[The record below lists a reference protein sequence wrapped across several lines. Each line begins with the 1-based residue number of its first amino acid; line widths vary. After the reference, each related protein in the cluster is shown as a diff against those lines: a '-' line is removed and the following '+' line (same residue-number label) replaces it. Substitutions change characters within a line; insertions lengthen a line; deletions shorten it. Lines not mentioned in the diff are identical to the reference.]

1 MCVSYVSLYSRRTQ
15 SSVGRKERDEEAPLF
30 CSAAPLFFDVSLEL
44 STTLLHV
51 VLGCGKKTK
60 IADAR
65 RTLWRRALTT
75 ADTDSQRERERERER
90 KDQNVKSL
98 SLLSL
103 CEGRALDVFVFRRR
117 DFLRFFPKKLW
128 GHFFG
133 KMREKMTAELLAFE
147 EKKKKKKEQSTTRGG
162 NPSSSSS
169 LFGGGGGSGSKY
181 SRYRACVD
189 PKTKRWFYFDAIGKR
204 SSWGKVLPKRT
215 VKIER
220 EEVENDGEMGEWY
233 RVEDSRLIRPYWFR
247 NGKDGTERERRWE
260 KPSVV
265 AVASVSVPVEE
276 ETGGG
281 GGGVV
286 EEDDDDDDDD
296 DDIEFDPDAYE
307 NDDDEQQQRTAA
319 AAEQT
324 RRAEVSRKEEPPAAE
339 AARANNTIE
348 EMEKEEEPTTAPE
361 AAVPPPPSAAEILS
375 DNLSAKNKALD
386 AFFALCEK
394 AKINEHSRWERDM
407 PKLRKMD
414 KNAFESFATMPERRN
429 AFNKYK
435 VKLSSGAAAVAATS
449 TKESKESKLE
459 REKVAREK
467 REREILEKKRD
478 DEYRLKK
485 LKRNQDKGDAMK
497 QFETLLAESVKSIDD
512 VETFDDVREL
522 LEQDPLGR
530 ASSDGPLSRA
540 DMIAAFDRFLLE
552 FKTTSARRYE
562 ELCQETVSAL
572 SQSVGGVA
580 DEEDEIF
587 AWEVARDV
595 LKEDA
600 RFDRCPM
607 KLRRSTFEKA
617 VENFRE
623 ERIRNNASGGGGVTA
638 LDDVV

>member
-1 MCVSYVSLYSRRTQ
+1 VCILCIALLPSFRAASDGKKETKKRRSVPPPGFYLMSLSSCRRLT
-15 SSVGRKERDEEAPLF
+15 PF
-30 CSAAPLFFDVSLEL
+30 
-44 STTLLHV
+44 HV
-51 VLGCGKKTK
+51 VLRCGKKTK

-65 RTLWRRALTT
+65 RTLWWRALTT
-75 ADTDSQRERERERER
+75 ADTDTHTEREREKRS
-90 KDQNVKSL
+90 NVKSL

-103 CEGRALDVFVFRRR
+103 CEGRALDVFVFLEI
-117 DFLRFFPKKLW
+117 FCGFG

-147 EKKKKKKEQSTTRGG
+147 EKKKKKEQPTTTTRGG

-169 LFGGGGGSGSKY
+169 LFGGGGGGSGSKY

-220 EEVENDGEMGEWY
+220 EEEAENDGEMGEWY

-247 NGKDGTERERRWE
+247 NGGKDGTERERRWE
-260 KPSVV
+260 KPS
-265 AVASVSVPVEE
+265 VASVSVPVEE

-296 DDIEFDPDAYE
+296 DDDIEFDPDAYE
-307 NDDDEQQQRTAA
+307 NDDDDEQQRTAA

-449 TKESKESKLE
+449 MKESKESKLE

>member
-1 MCVSYVSLYSRRTQ
+1 MSLSSCRRL
-15 SSVGRKERDEEAPLF
+15 SSTSFSQVRKEN
-30 CSAAPLFFDVSLEL
+30 
-44 STTLLHV
+44 
-51 VLGCGKKTK
+51 KN
-60 IADAR
+60 R
-65 RTLWRRALTT
+65 RHR
-75 ADTDSQRERERERER
+75 QRERDKKLKR
-90 KDQNVKSL
+90 KSL

-103 CEGRALDVFVFRRR
+103 QTQTRCVCLSRELRIQQGALALFAKERTANWIFFSAVF
-117 DFLRFFPKKLW
+117 PSKKE
-128 GHFFG
+128 
-133 KMREKMTAELLAFE
+133 KKTREKMTTELLAFE
-147 EKKKKKKEQSTTRGG
+147 EKKKKKEQPTTTTTTRGG

-220 EEVENDGEMGEWY
+220 EEEAENDDGEMGAWY

-247 NGKDGTERERRWE
+247 NGGKDGTERERRWE

-286 EEDDDDDDDD
+286 EEEDDDDDD

-307 NDDDEQQQRTAA
+307 NDDDDEQQRTAA

-623 ERIRNNASGGGGVTA
+623 ERIRNNASGGGGGVTA

>member
-1 MCVSYVSLYSRRTQ
+1 VCILCIALLPSFRAASDGKKETKKRR
-15 SSVGRKERDEEAPLF
+15 S
-30 CSAAPLFFDVSLEL
+30 CSAARLLFDVSLEL
-44 STTLLHV
+44 STTYSLPRRSQV
-51 VLGCGKKTK
+51 RKENKNRRRT
-60 IADAR
+60 R
-65 RTLWRRALTT
+65 RTLWWRALTT
-75 ADTDSQRERERERER
+75 ADTDTHTEREREKRSHVE
-90 KDQNVKSL
+90 SL
-98 SLLSL
+98 SRLSL
-103 CEGRALDVFVFRRR
+103 CEGRALDVFVFLEI
-117 DFLRFFPKKLW
+117 FCGFG

-147 EKKKKKKEQSTTRGG
+147 EKKKKKEQPTTTTRGG

-169 LFGGGGGSGSKY
+169 LFGGGGGGSGSKY

-220 EEVENDGEMGEWY
+220 EEEAENDGEMGEWY

-247 NGKDGTERERRWE
+247 NGGKDGTERERRWE
-260 KPSVV
+260 KPS
-265 AVASVSVPVEE
+265 VASVSVPVEE

-296 DDIEFDPDAYE
+296 DDDIEFDPDAYE
-307 NDDDEQQQRTAA
+307 NDDDDEQQRTAA

-449 TKESKESKLE
+449 MKESKESKLE

>member
-1 MCVSYVSLYSRRTQ
+1 MMIFDVDDSPRCCCVSGTE
-15 SSVGRKERDEEAPLF
+15 RK
-30 CSAAPLFFDVSLEL
+30 
-44 STTLLHV
+44 
-51 VLGCGKKTK
+51 K
-60 IADAR
+60 IADTHTAR
-65 RTLWRRALTT
+65 SLI
-75 ADTDSQRERERERER
+75 DREREREINQTKER
-90 KDQNVKSL
+90 KSVSACLLCGL
-98 SLLSL
+98 SR
-103 CEGRALDVFVFRRR
+103 ENEEYIGRALCKRENVDFDGEIFSAVSRERFTFLFGKTRYIRRR
-117 DFLRFFPKKLW
+117 RE
-128 GHFFG
+128 
-133 KMREKMTAELLAFE
+133 EKMTTVTAEE
-147 EKKKKKKEQSTTRGG
+147 EKKKKNERPTRSS
-162 NPSSSSS
+162 PSSSSSS
-169 LFGGGGGSGSKY
+169 LFGGGSKY

-189 PKTKRWFYFDAIGKR
+189 PKTKKRFYFDAIGKR
-204 SSWGKVLPKRT
+204 SSWGRIPKRA

-220 EEVENDGEMGEWY
+220 EEEGANDDEISGEWY

-247 NGKDGTERERRWE
+247 NNGRDGTVRERRWE

-265 AVASVSVPVEE
+265 AVCGSVSVPVEE
-276 ETGGG
+276 TGG

-286 EEDDDDDDDD
+286 EEEDDDDDDDD

-307 NDDDEQQQRTAA
+307 NDDDDEQQRTAA
-319 AAEQT
+319 AAEQM
-324 RRAEVSRKEEPPAAE
+324 RRAEVSRKEEPPAAAKPRAAAAE
-339 AARANNTIE
+339 AAPANNTIE
-348 EMEKEEEPTTAPE
+348 EMVKEEEPTTAPE

-459 REKVAREK
+459 REKVARKK
-467 REREILEKKRD
+467 REREVLEKKRD

-623 ERIRNNASGGGGVTA
+623 ERIRNNASGGGGGGNPSA
-638 LDDVV
+638 LDVV

>member
-1 MCVSYVSLYSRRTQ
+1 M
-15 SSVGRKERDEEAPLF
+15 P
-30 CSAAPLFFDVSLEL
+30 FFRENTLQK
-44 STTLLHV
+44 TT
-51 VLGCGKKTK
+51 
-60 IADAR
+60 
-65 RTLWRRALTT
+65 
-75 ADTDSQRERERERER
+75 RE
-90 KDQNVKSL
+90 
-98 SLLSL
+98 
-103 CEGRALDVFVFRRR
+103 
-117 DFLRFFPKKLW
+117 
-128 GHFFG
+128 
-133 KMREKMTAELLAFE
+133 EKMTTTVAAEE
-147 EKKKKKKEQSTTRGG
+147 EKKKKKKYDESVR
-162 NPSSSSS
+162 SSSSS
-169 LFGGGGGSGSKY
+169 LFGGGSKY

-189 PKTKRWFYFDAIGKR
+189 PKTKKRFYFDAIGKR
-204 SSWGKVLPKRT
+204 SSWGRIPKRA

-220 EEVENDGEMGEWY
+220 EEGANDDESLGEWY

-247 NGKDGTERERRWE
+247 NNGRDGTVRERRWE

-265 AVASVSVPVEE
+265 AVCGSVSVPVEE
-276 ETGGG
+276 TGG

-286 EEDDDDDDDD
+286 EEEDDDDDDDD

-307 NDDDEQQQRTAA
+307 NDDDDEQQRTAA
-319 AAEQT
+319 AADQT
-324 RRAEVSRKEEPPAAE
+324 RRAEVSRKEEPPVAAKPRAAAAE
-339 AARANNTIE
+339 AAPANNTIE
-348 EMEKEEEPTTAPE
+348 EMEKEEEQTTAPE
-361 AAVPPPPSAAEILS
+361 VAAVPPPSPSAAEILS
-375 DNLSAKNKALD
+375 ENLSAKNKALD

-600 RFDRCPM
+600 RFDRCPI

-623 ERIRNNASGGGGVTA
+623 ERIRNNASGGGGNPSA
-638 LDDVV
+638 LDVV